1 MTRRLPTD
9 LLRRSVDEGSR
20 LLALGYLDETGAA
33 ERRLTDPLDPEALHD
48 FRVGLRRLRS
58 SIRAYRSQ
66 LDDCVPGKIRRRL
79 RELTE
84 ATNPVRD
91 AEVQLSWLHRQ
102 ANRLPPGQTEGLA
115 WLVGRLEERKAE
127 ALDRVTADVAKRFVK
142 TALRLRR
149 RLGTFEVEV
158 RTGKQPKPASFGEVT
173 GGLIQQHTEELAK
186 RLTLVGRP
194 EDVTQAHAA
203 RLGAKRLRYLLEPLA
218 RRAPGV
224 KAMVGRLK
232 ELQDTLG
239 TFHDM
244 HVIAQEIRSAL
255 ASLSRS
261 PVGQPLAAEP
271 GLLALQ
277 RLADQGARE
286 SYANFQTSWANG
298 NEARFLSRT
307 HELGKRLSKG
317 PRPATQRPV
326 GGDVPAIGDAGTA
339 TPRTAEGNGA
349 SGSNGAAADHSEPRK
364 SREVRSEV

>member
-1 MTRRLPTD
+1 MARRLPAD
-9 LLRRSVDEGSR
+9 LLRRSADEGSR

-33 ERRLTDPLDPEALHD
+33 ERRLTDHLDSEALHD

-58 SIRAYRSQ
+58 SIRAYRAQ

-91 AEVQLSWLHRQ
+91 AEVQLTWLHRQ
-102 ANRLPPGQTEGLA
+102 ADRLPPGQTEGLA

-149 RLGTFEVEV
+149 RLGTFEVQV
-158 RTGKQPKPASFGEVT
+158 RTGKQQKPASFGEVT
-173 GGLIQQHTEELAK
+173 GGLIQQHTAQLAE
-186 RLTLVGRP
+186 RLALVGRL

-232 ELQDTLG
+232 ELQDSLG

-244 HVIAQEIRSAL
+244 HVIGQEIRSGL

-277 RLADQGARE
+277 RLADQEARE
-286 SYANFQTSWANG
+286 SFANFQTSWAKG

-307 HELGKRLSKG
+307 NELGKLLSK
-317 PRPATQRPV
+317 RPQSAAQRPV
-326 GGDVPAIGDAGTA
+326 RGKGVSRA
-339 TPRTAEGNGA
+339 AEGNGA
-349 SGSNGAAADHSEPRK
+349 SGSNGAGADHSAPRK
-364 SREVRSEV
+364 SRGVISEV